1 MEKFVLSQERESY
14 VDVQARIDR
23 IKIKYQALRDQKI
36 RERVQQLG
44 VKIEEGD
51 DRTVLLEKEKA
62 YNLERQKI
70 EFALESFY
78 RSAHS
83 LCFQLNKKYIPKYLS
98 IMRVID
104 RRFETGEIFIKWDDT
119 SDEDWLILIY
129 LKNNSPETGIIIE
142 DKTNPELNSSHEFK
156 SNEIFRASDLMVD
169 ALTKLL
175 DKKRGE
181 KKAS

>member
-1 MEKFVLSQERESY
+1 MV
-14 VDVQARIDR
+14 
-23 IKIKYQALRDQKI
+23 
-36 RERVQQLG
+36 
-44 VKIEEGD
+44 
-51 DRTVLLEKEKA
+51 
-62 YNLERQKI
+62 
-70 EFALESFY
+70 
-78 RSAHS
+78 
-83 LCFQLNKKYIPKYLS
+83 
-98 IMRVID
+98 
-104 RRFETGEIFIKWDDT
+104 
-119 SDEDWLILIY
+119 LIY